1 MRPQQEDISPARR
14 VLRRTRQ
21 DIPNQPVTT
30 VAGCSRGADSDR
42 GDKIEQRPVPEVQ
55 SAAPRPGNRPRNSSN
70 SPHRCQA
77 RQLAN
82 PHIDE
87 NFHTIPQLTVR
98 QKLRPRSNTPTMWE
112 SRQCHNARKRKDGP
126 LALPVHFFW
135 RSLVAAITLRSTVSI
150 DMKEDEIYGNC
161 HAHADWFSPQ

>member
-1 MRPQQEDISPARR
+1 MSRWRDVRQAR
-14 VLRRTRQ
+14 Q
-21 DIPNQPVTT
+21 HIPNQPVTT
-30 VAGCSRGADSDR
+30 VAGRSRDADSDR

-55 SAAPRPGNRPRNSSN
+55 SAAQRPGNRPRNSSN

-77 RQLAN
+77 HQLAN

-98 QKLRPRSNTPTMWE
+98 QKLRPRATPPTMWE
-112 SRQCHNARKRKDGP
+112 SRQCHNARKRKDG
-126 LALPVHFFW
+126 LDTLSVHFFV
-135 RSLVAAITLRSTVSI
+135 RSIVAVITLDSTSCI

-161 HAHADWFSPQ
+161 HAHTDWFSPQ